1 MRSSFLPC
9 RNIKG
14 KYGNT
19 WLCNNRACGMKV
31 VLDDDFS
38 FCEVGGGG
46 GKGRVRFHLS
56 HKKNFLTPPSLIRY
70 FSTLPPHP
78 RQICDKKVDDPLR
91 S

>member
-38 FCEVGGGG
+38 FCEVGEGR

-56 HKKNFLTPPSLIRY
+56 HKKFSDPSQSHQIFFDAPSPP
-70 FSTLPPHP
+70 PP
-78 RQICDKKVDDPLR
+78 DM
-91 S
+91 